1 MTTTCIRCGAPY
13 QLAEIKPS
21 PLPTKGIQYF
31 ERSGEHMRNYDFSI
45 YTLDGTRR
53 LYKAT
58 TLHHI
63 SQWIEDNKSDPNLW
77 TYQLY
82 FPNSQGRQGHATLV
96 QFAEQ
101 GRAALSGLQE

>member
-1 MTTTCIRCGAPY
+1 
-13 QLAEIKPS
+13 
-21 PLPTKGIQYF
+21 
-31 ERSGEHMRNYDFSI
+31 MRNYDFSI

-58 TLHHI
+58 TLHHV
-63 SQWIEDNKSDPNLW
+63 SQWIEENQSDPKLW

-82 FPNSQGRQGHATLV
+82 FPNSQGRQGHAALV

-101 GRAALSGLQE
+101 GRAALRGLKE